1 MAGSIFIPLKAVF
14 DDKGIKEAQRSF
26 GKLGN
31 TLKATLGAVG
41 VGVGLAAITNGL
53 KDSAKAAVAD
63 VKSQALLAQ
72 QLRNTLGATDEAIA
86 GSETFIKSLMLQTS
100 IADDQLRP
108 ALSKLAVATGDI
120 SSAQTLLALATDISA
135 AGYGDLESVSKAL
148 GKAAAGNTTTL
159 FKLIP
164 SLKGS
169 ADWAKQATIEFG
181 GMAEA
186 AANNDPFQRINIIMG
201 EMQETI
207 GMALL
212 PTLNQFAAWFA
223 SPEGQAKVQ
232 EFVDIIVSAIKVL
245 VDFANFVG
253 ANIEVFTQ
261 LALGIGGTTIAI
273 GLFNLAL
280 NTNPIFLFI
289 GAIGALATALQALQ
303 PSINAAANGVPTSVN
318 RAASKIGQAAYEKAL
333 RDPKN
338 FEQTATGPKL
348 KTGAA
353 MVAEKARM
361 DAFQAEIAKYKASI
375 KEVDKV
381 AETTNTFSPFVPSTT
396 SSTKTGSKAKSAAQ
410 LALEK
415 AQKALDGFKES
426 LKGMGDFSSL
436 TTMTKEVGDFEKS
449 VGDSFDEIYKKI
461 AEVPSGTKGLSKL
474 KTFLDAQK
482 DLLLTNAKD
491 RDAVIKKR
499 SLAQALMDDVK
510 STLMGSGNLASLLE
524 TQSKSV
530 TTSVTKIIDGFSV
543 TTKRTV
549 DEVVG
554 AKGVVGKLQ
563 AVVAKTKAFAT
574 QLTSLKAL
582 GLDKDLFTQIVQAGP
597 DVGGELA
604 KEILDGGSDSV
615 KALNTTFGELRTATA
630 GIAEQTAVVMY
641 NAGVEVAGGLVEG
654 LLAEEQR
661 LVNAAIQLAAAFN
674 KAYQEN
680 IMALS
685 VPEAPTVTP
694 KVTTKTTVIA
704 PKVTIKATP
713 QTKTDAQKAVAVINK
728 YYAANPTAIKP
739 SANPNFYAH
748 A

>member
-1 MAGSIFIPLKAVF
+1 MAIKAIIATQF
-14 DDKGIKEAQRSF
+14 DATGIKNATKEF
-26 GKLGN
+26 DKLGKGLRN
-31 TLKATLGAVG
+31 TLGAVG
-41 VGVGLAAITNGL
+41 LGVGLAAITNGL
-53 KDSAKAAVAD
+53 KESAKAAVSD
-63 VKSQALLAQ
+63 VKSQVLLAQ

-86 GSETFIKSLMLQTS
+86 GSEEFIKKLMLQTS

-108 ALSKLAVATGDI
+108 ALSKLAVATGDV

-169 ADWAKQATIEFG
+169 ADWAKQATLEFG

-232 EFVDIIVSAIKVL
+232 EFVDVIVGAIKVL
-245 VDFANFVG
+245 VDFANFVS
-253 ANIEVFTQ
+253 ANIDVFTD
-261 LALGIGGTTIAI
+261 LAIGIGGTTIAI

-289 GAIGALATALQALQ
+289 GALGALATALQALQ
-303 PSINAAANGVPTSVN
+303 PNINAAANGVPTAVN
-318 RAASKIGQAAYEKAL
+318 RAASKVGQAAYEKAL

-338 FEQTATGPKL
+338 FEQTSTGPKL

-353 MVAEKARM
+353 MVAEQARM
-361 DAFQAEIAKYKASI
+361 KAFQAEIDKYKASI
-375 KEVDKV
+375 KEADK
-381 AETTNTFSPFVPSTT
+381 AALNTKSNSPFVPST
-396 SSTKTGSKAKSAAQ
+396 STGGSKGKSKADV
-410 LALEK
+410 ALEK
-415 AQKALDGFKES
+415 AQKALDGFKTS
-426 LKGMGDFSSL
+426 LRGMADFSAL
-436 TTMTKEVGDFEKS
+436 TSIEKEVGDFQKS
-449 VGDSFDEIYKKI
+449 VIDSFAQIYNKI
-461 AEVPSGTKGLSKL
+461 AEMPAKTKGLDKL
-474 KTFLDAQK
+474 RNFLKAEQAI
-482 DLLLTNAKD
+482 LEENARQ

-499 SLAQALMDDVK
+499 SLAQAIIDDVR
-510 STLMGSGNLASLLE
+510 SSLMGTGNLASLME
-524 TQSKSV
+524 DQTKSV
-530 TTSVTKIIDGFSV
+530 TTTVSKIVDGFTV

-554 AKGVVGKLQ
+554 AKGVIGRLKD
-563 AVVAKTKAFAT
+563 VVAKTKAFAT
-574 QLTSLKAL
+574 QLTDLKAL
-582 GLDKDLFTQIVQAGP
+582 GLNPNLFKQIVDAGP
-597 DVGGELA
+597 EVGGELA
-604 KEILDGGSDSV
+604 KEILTGGSDSV
-615 KALNTTFGELRTATA
+615 KALNNTFSELEKVTAEVS
-630 GIAEQTAVVMY
+630 EQTATVMLE
-641 NAGVEVAGGLVEG
+641 AGAKIGSALVDG
-654 LLAEEQR
+654 LLAEEER
-661 LVNAAIQLAAAFN
+661 LVNAAKQLADAFN

-685 VPEAPTVTP
+685 VPDAPAVTP
-694 KVTTKTTVIA
+694 KVTAKTTVIA

-713 QTKTDAQKAVAVINK
+713 QTKTDAQKAVATINK